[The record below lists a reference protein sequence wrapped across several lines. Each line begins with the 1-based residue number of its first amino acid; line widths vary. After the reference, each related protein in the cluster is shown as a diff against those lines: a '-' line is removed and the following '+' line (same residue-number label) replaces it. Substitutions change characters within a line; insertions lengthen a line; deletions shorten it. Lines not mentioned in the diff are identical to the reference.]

1 MMPTR
6 VALFPYDDQ
15 VAQTRGFL
23 DDLMLVA
30 SALQTQVTRDV
41 GPIWGVSAV
50 VSAFS
55 SLNMV
60 PPGYA
65 PFGIQSANLA
75 LNRADFH
82 YSADGQPAALIQYC
96 GDWSVAASHELI
108 ELLCDPTGTKTV
120 TAPSVGDQ
128 KLAVETPA
136 NVVAG
141 VRTYREQG
149 LVEYVMEV
157 CDPVE
162 QSTYQIGM
170 VNVSDFVT
178 PDFYASEPGQPYT
191 RYSFKGDVNG
201 PLQLLPGGYISW
213 ATQIGPKRQSSE
225 VYQAFAPGN
234 GDKPVDPGDLTIKKI
249 GKTPKVLSR
258 AWMDA
263 KADDDRK
270 RRASEA
276 CTAPKHYVDTSSAAS
291 EYTAGVGRQ
300 IDRVHKA
307 SGAPDNLDT
316 ILKLVRALARD
327 DGFRTSFTDNPREAL
342 DSIGLT
348 DVPAPDKPIELRP
361 KDTYQR
367 LQGSLERSHRVGYTF
382 NEQPFEP
389 WLQHLLKF
397 PG

>member
-6 VALFPYDDQ
+6 VALFPYDED
-15 VAQTRGFL
+15 VAQTPGFL

-128 KLAVETPA
+128 KLAGETPA

-162 QSTYQIGM
+162 QSTYQIGT

-178 PDFYASEPGQPYT
+178 PDFYASEPAPPYT
-191 RYSFKGDVNG
+191 RYSFKGDVTG
-201 PLQLLPGGYISW
+201 PLSSLPGGYISW
-213 ATQIGPKRQSSE
+213 ATQIGPKRQPSE
-225 VYQAFAPGN
+225 VYQAFARGATATSPSLPRSDDQEDREDSAGSLAV
-234 GDKPVDPGDLTIKKI
+234 VDGRQVD
-249 GKTPKVLSR
+249 SR
-258 AWMDA
+258 PPSAEPRLHA
-263 KADDDRK
+263 RPP
-270 RRASEA
+270 
-276 CTAPKHYVDTSSAAS
+276 TNTSSRSPAAS

-300 IDRVHKA
+300 IGASPTA
-307 SGAPDNLDT
+307 SGTLRQPRHDLEAGPG
-316 ILKLVRALARD
+316 LARD
-327 DGFRTSFTDNPREAL
+327 DDFRANFIDDPRKAL

-348 DVPAPDKPIELRP
+348 DRWVYAESNAASPQANVPAALS
-361 KDTYQR
+361 
-367 LQGSLERSHRVGYTF
+367 GSSNPTRTGHRVGYSF
-382 NEQPFEP
+382 GDRRSS
-389 WLQHLLKF
+389 